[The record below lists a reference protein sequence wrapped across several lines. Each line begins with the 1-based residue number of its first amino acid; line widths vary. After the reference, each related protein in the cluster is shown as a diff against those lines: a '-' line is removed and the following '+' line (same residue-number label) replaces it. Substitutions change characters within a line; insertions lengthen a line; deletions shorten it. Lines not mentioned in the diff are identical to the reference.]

1 MDRVVISSD
10 GGLTQSAK
18 CIDTLREAG
27 FDVDLVLDRR
37 FALGQMTDMEAV
49 EVLKGATAVLA
60 WGEKYTKTVLSSLPE
75 LRVVARVGV
84 GFDSVDIPTAT
95 LHNIVVTITPNANHE
110 AVAEHALALI
120 FALAK
125 MIVPGD
131 RRMRTGEWPNVPRRP
146 LREQT
151 LGVLGLG
158 RIGRSLT
165 VRALACRMTVIAT
178 EPYPDRAFVEQHG
191 IELVEMDELLARS
204 NFVSVN
210 LPLSDATRGIIN
222 RQALA
227 KMKAGAALI
236 NTARG
241 KLVVESDLVEA
252 LRSGHLGGAGLDVF
266 EKEPTDPHNPLFDFD
281 NVVVCP
287 HIAGNDTKAME
298 DMGIEAAGYII
309 DLSHGKWPEGAV
321 VNRELAEK
329 WRW

>member
-1 MDRVVISSD
+1 MERVVISSD
-10 GGLTQSAK
+10 GGLTKSSRCLA
-18 CIDTLREAG
+18 ILREAG
-27 FDVDLVLDRR
+27 FDADLVFNRG
-37 FALGQMTDMEAV
+37 FSLGQMTDLETI
-49 EVLKGATAVLA
+49 EVLNGASAVIA

-75 LRVVARVGV
+75 LRVVARAGV

-95 LHNIVVTITPNANHE
+95 QHDKVITITPNANHE

-131 RRMRTGEWPNVPRRP
+131 RLMRSGEWPNVPRRP

-151 LGVLGLG
+151 LGILGLG

-165 VRALACRMTVIAT
+165 VRALACRMAVIAT

-191 IELVEMDELLARS
+191 IELVEMDALLARS
-204 NFVSVN
+204 DFVSVN
-210 LPLSDATRGIIN
+210 LPLSDATHGIID
-222 RQALA
+222 RKALA
-227 KMKAGAALI
+227 AMKPGASLI

-241 KLVVESDLVEA
+241 KLVVEADLVEA
-252 LRSGHLGGAGLDVF
+252 LRSGHLGGAGMDVF
-266 EKEPTDPHNPLFDFD
+266 EKEPTDPHNPLFGLD

-309 DLSHGKWPEGAV
+309 DLSRGKWPEGAV